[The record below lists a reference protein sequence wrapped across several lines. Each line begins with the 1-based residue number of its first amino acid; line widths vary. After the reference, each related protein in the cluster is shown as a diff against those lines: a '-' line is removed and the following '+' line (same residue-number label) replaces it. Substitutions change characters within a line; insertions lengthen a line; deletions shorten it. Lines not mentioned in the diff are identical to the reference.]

1 MLDVGLMATL
11 REVVR
16 RGSFSGAAEALAL
29 SQPAVSRQVAL
40 LERRVGQQL
49 VVRTRQGVQPTA
61 AGTLLCE
68 HADVVLGRLALA
80 EEQLAELAG
89 VTRGVVRMGLFF
101 TALAHLG
108 PMIRAECARRHPEL
122 SIEGELV
129 DRKGSF
135 RGLLAGELDLAIV
148 FERQSEPSPPPP
160 EIRLETLFAEPLL
173 ALLPAGHP
181 QAAND
186 TVRVG
191 DLAGD
196 TWIQARGGGGARLV
210 DHVLRTAGVAPARVL
225 RSGDG
230 EEPVEAQGL
239 VAAGMGVTVVHE
251 LGVWIGPPDVEAR
264 PVEGGP
270 RRNIQ
275 AAILRDQA
283 APGVMA
289 VLEVCRDLSRPWN
302 PGEEPTS
309 TPRTPAV

>member
-16 RGSFSGAAEALAL
+16 RGSFSAAAETLAL

-49 VVRTRQGVQPTA
+49 VVRTRQGVRPTA
-61 AGTLLCE
+61 AGSLLCE
-68 HADVVLGRLALA
+68 HADVILGRLALA

-89 VTRGVVRMGLFF
+89 VKRGVVRMGLFF

-108 PMIRAECARRHPEL
+108 PLIRAECGRRHPEL
-122 SIEGELV
+122 GLDGELL
-129 DRKGSF
+129 DRRSCF

-148 FERQSEPSPPPP
+148 FEREFEPSPPPP
-160 EIRLETLFAEPLL
+160 EIRLETLFAEPLM
-173 ALLPAGHP
+173 ALLPNEHP
-181 QAAND
+181 LTAAD
-186 TVRVG
+186 RVDVA

-196 TWIQARGGGGARLV
+196 TWIQPRQGGGARLI
-210 DHVLRTAGVAPARVL
+210 DHVLRTASVSPARVL
-225 RSGDG
+225 HAGDG

-251 LGVWIGPPDVEAR
+251 LGVWLRPPEVEAR
-264 PVEGGP
+264 RIDGGP
-270 RRNIQ
+270 RRFIQ
-275 AAILRDQA
+275 AALLREQN

-289 VLEVCRDLSRPWN
+289 VLDVCRDVSRPW
-302 PGEEPTS
+302 EEPAAAK
-309 TPRTPAV
+309 RTGTT